1 MTGLPDA
8 FVSLMRQQLGD
19 EADALLRA
27 LEEERVRGL
36 RFGGKRSRTDAKI
49 PGVLERIPY
58 ARDGYYLEE
67 QSPAGAMIAHE
78 AGLYYLQEPA
88 AMLPA
93 AVLCPQPGERILDL
107 CAAPGGKSTQI
118 AAAMEGRGLLA
129 ANEIVPSRAR
139 VLSGNLE
146 RMGITNALVVSAE
159 PAELGRRWPA
169 FFDAVLVDAPCSGEG
184 MFRRVPESRSEWSMS
199 GVEGCQKRQRE
210 ILAAAAGMVRPGG
223 RLVYST
229 CTLNHLEN
237 EDNAAWFLEHFPE
250 FQMQMFSLPGVGET
264 PGHFT
269 CYPHRFRGEGQFVAC
284 FRRAGDDVCPE
295 LPGLP
300 EAEAKDRKLLKEF
313 ASFDSP
319 VQHFG
324 DTLVSL
330 ETCPELRGLK
340 VLRCGLHLG
349 SVRSGRF
356 TPDHA
361 WAVSVKRPEL
371 PEIQLTDEQA
381 LQYLAGEVIRDV
393 EGRGW
398 VLACWK
404 GLCLGFGKIS
414 DGIMKNH
421 YPKGLRKTHLSLG
434 EDCGENL

>member
-1 MTGLPDA
+1 
-8 FVSLMRQQLGD
+8 
-19 EADALLRA
+19 
-27 LEEERVRGL
+27 
-36 RFGGKRSRTDAKI
+36 
-49 PGVLERIPY
+49 
-58 ARDGYYLEE
+58 
-67 QSPAGAMIAHE
+67 
-78 AGLYYLQEPA
+78 
-88 AMLPA
+88 
-93 AVLCPQPGERILDL
+93 
-107 CAAPGGKSTQI
+107 
-118 AAAMEGRGLLA
+118 
-129 ANEIVPSRAR
+129 
-139 VLSGNLE
+139 
-146 RMGITNALVVSAE
+146 
-159 PAELGRRWPA
+159 
-169 FFDAVLVDAPCSGEG
+169 

-264 PGHFT
+264 PGYFT

-319 VQHFG
+319 VQRFG

-398 VLACWK
+398 VFACWK